1 MTTTRTIVAAACAL
15 LLAACG
21 KGSKSSGSDAGCVPF
36 DAGTASSALV
46 QQGLSIIEQRS
57 CQQCHGGLLSGNN
70 DGVNVPG
77 TNIIQYPPNL
87 SSDPAT
93 GLGCWTDDQIVRAIL
108 YGIDNEGAVM
118 CPPMPQWA
126 DAGMTDSDARAVV
139 AFLRTLPPVVNNVDQ
154 GPSCTCTTTS
164 DCGNAALTCVNQI
177 CEPGVSLP
185 GDAGPSDAGSSDA
198 GPSDA
203 GNSDAGSFDAGDSDA
218 GSFDAGNSD
227 AGSFDAG
234 NSDAGSFDAGNS
246 DAGTFDAGDSD
257 AGSFDAGN
265 SDAGTLDAGDS
276 DAGSFDAGDD
286 SDAGDSDAGSF
297 DAGDDSDAGD
307 SDAGSLDAGDSD
319 AGSSDAGAPGRRPR
333 LRRSGYSAQ

>member
-139 AFLRTLPPVVNNVDQ
+139 AFLRTLPPVVNNVELVGRYDSVRNGYDGNSNSFHFNTQ
-154 GPSCTCTTTS
+154 RYTLGGIYYFSSTLLFEADYEFLDSNDPSQ
-164 DCGNAALTCVNQI
+164 VNQLI
-177 CEPGVSLP
+177 LQLSYG
-185 GDAGPSDAGSSDA
+185 
-198 GPSDA
+198 
-203 GNSDAGSFDAGDSDA
+203 F
-218 GSFDAGNSD
+218 
-227 AGSFDAG
+227 
-234 NSDAGSFDAGNS
+234 
-246 DAGTFDAGDSD
+246 
-257 AGSFDAGN
+257 
-265 SDAGTLDAGDS
+265 
-276 DAGSFDAGDD
+276 
-286 SDAGDSDAGSF
+286 
-297 DAGDDSDAGD
+297 
-307 SDAGSLDAGDSD
+307 
-319 AGSSDAGAPGRRPR
+319 
-333 LRRSGYSAQ
+333 

>member
-218 GSFDAGNSD
+218 GSFDAG
-227 AGSFDAG
+227 
-234 NSDAGSFDAGNS
+234 
-246 DAGTFDAGDSD
+246 
-257 AGSFDAGN
+257 
-265 SDAGTLDAGDS
+265 
-276 DAGSFDAGDD
+276 DD